1 MKRKPK
7 FWVWLAIL
15 FAVIV
20 IGFGIFWGYFFISLN
35 IWISQT
41 EPELEEYPTKLI
53 SERKIVRSI
62 SSKNTDVS
70 AIEQVLIEEISKDR
84 IVMNLSRSEI
94 RFSPFRKKA
103 YVKVYLETAVPE
115 KNTEKRV
122 KVKLLETLHRRG
134 NKWYLVRTSNLLIQ

>member
-1 MKRKPK
+1 MKGKPK